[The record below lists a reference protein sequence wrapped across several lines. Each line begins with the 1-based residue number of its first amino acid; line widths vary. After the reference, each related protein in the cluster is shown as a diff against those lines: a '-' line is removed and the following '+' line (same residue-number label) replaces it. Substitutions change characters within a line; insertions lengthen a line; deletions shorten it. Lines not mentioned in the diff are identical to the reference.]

1 MKMPKLLPFFAIV
14 VLASLAEQSLAADVA
29 PANGFDLRNG
39 YVMGAWT
46 MLWAGQALQL
56 AQLLSKLEGV
66 PNAPSFAWW
75 LWIKSHPWTMLK
87 QVIAAQA
94 CYTLLAAMPGQL
106 TVSAAFGVGY
116 MANDWATRAA
126 TKTETE
132 RGSK

>member
-1 MKMPKLLPFFAIV
+1 MSRWIGAALVLLALMAAFAH
-14 VLASLAEQSLAADVA
+14 ASETGDNFNLSR
-29 PANGFDLRNG
+29 P

-56 AQLLSKLEGV
+56 AQLLSKLEDV
-66 PNAPSFAWW
+66 PNSPSYAWW
-75 LWIKSHPWTMLK
+75 IWIRTHPWTMLK

-106 TVSAAFGVGY
+106 TVSSAFAVGY

-126 TKTETE
+126 TKTESE
-132 RGSK
+132 KRVQ